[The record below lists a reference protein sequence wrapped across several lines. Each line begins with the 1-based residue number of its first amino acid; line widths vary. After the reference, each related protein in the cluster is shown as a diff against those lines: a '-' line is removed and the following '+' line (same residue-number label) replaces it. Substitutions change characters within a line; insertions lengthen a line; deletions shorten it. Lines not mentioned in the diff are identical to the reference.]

1 MGFFYP
7 LKRCT
12 EASHGFSFTAPRHPT
27 GAKQRMAKVP
37 CRTTEMGGDAWF
49 SMALLWKDIYESD
62 IFEGIPGYLAMIM
75 SAGDIFLFQC
85 ITTFV
90 PQ

>member
-1 MGFFYP
+1 
-7 LKRCT
+7 
-12 EASHGFSFTAPRHPT
+12 
-27 GAKQRMAKVP
+27 MAKKNHVQKKIK
-37 CRTTEMGGDAWF
+37 F

-75 SAGDIFLFQC
+75 SAGDIFLFQF

>member
-1 MGFFYP
+1 
-7 LKRCT
+7 
-12 EASHGFSFTAPRHPT
+12 
-27 GAKQRMAKVP
+27 
-37 CRTTEMGGDAWF
+37 MGGDAWF

-75 SAGDIFLFQC
+75 SAGDIFLFQF